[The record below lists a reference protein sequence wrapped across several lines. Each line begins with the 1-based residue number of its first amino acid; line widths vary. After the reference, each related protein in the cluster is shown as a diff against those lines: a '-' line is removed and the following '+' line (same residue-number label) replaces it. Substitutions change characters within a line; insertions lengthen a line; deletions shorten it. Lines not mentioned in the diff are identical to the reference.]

1 MRKKVKT
8 IGREIRREEV
18 GREGRSKR
26 LLERGRNY
34 LEIRSTDGKK
44 RELDKM
50 LMMLRRRI
58 KKSKINTKTQ
68 RKRG

>member
-50 LMMLRRRI
+50 MMLRRRI